1 MWYKG
6 WACVINL
13 DEHRS
18 IGTHWIGLYVN
29 GNNIRYFN
37 SFGIKHFKILRWSIY
52 DKTLLLFITCGKS
65 ESKDEKIFKEE
76 KSIEIS
82 KILCLIKN
90 IE

>member
-6 WACVINL
+6 WACAINL

-18 IGTHWIGLYVN
+18 IGTHWIDLYVN

-52 DKTLLLFITCGKS
+52 DKTLLLFITCGKN
-65 ESKDEKIFKEE
+65 ESKDEKYLK
-76 KSIEIS
+76 K
-82 KILCLIKN
+82 KN
-90 IE
+90 QLKYQKFFVWLKT